1 MLLKEQMKVEE
12 AEKVDS
18 LLDMLEDE
26 DQFLKVEEVR
36 GTDHTA
42 PPSGVTLVSRSS
54 TFPV

>member
-26 DQFLKVEEVR
+26 DQYLKVEEVR